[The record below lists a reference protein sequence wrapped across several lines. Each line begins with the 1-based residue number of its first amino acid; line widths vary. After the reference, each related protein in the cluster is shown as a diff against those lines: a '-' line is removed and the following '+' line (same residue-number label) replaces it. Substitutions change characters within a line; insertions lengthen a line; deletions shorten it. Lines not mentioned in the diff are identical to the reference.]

1 MTPVGTPPALT
12 PDWRTTMNAV
22 QTQLVADFT
31 RMVAKETQ
39 QLADFD
45 AVTSV
50 TAWPCK
56 VRHGNGFWVRRDG
69 DKLVMAPLT
78 HATHFSRRDA
88 LAVAKLFG
96 KGSRALTH
104 REALVETLEETKAN
118 LEVLH
123 REFAA

>member
-1 MTPVGTPPALT
+1 
-12 PDWRTTMNAV
+12 MNAV

-31 RMVAKETQ
+31 RLLAEETQ

-56 VRHGNGFWVRRDG
+56 VRHGNGFFVRRDG
-69 DKLVMAPLT
+69 DKLVMAPLAK
-78 HATHFSRRDA
+78 ATHFSRRDA

-123 REFAA
+123 REFAD

>member
-1 MTPVGTPPALT
+1 
-12 PDWRTTMNAV
+12 MNAE
-22 QTQLVADFT
+22 QTKLVADFT
-31 RMVAKETQ
+31 RLLAEDTQ
-39 QLADFD
+39 RLADFD

-69 DKLVMAPLT
+69 DKLVMATLAE
-78 HATHFSRRDA
+78 ATHFSRRDA
-88 LAVAKLFG
+88 LAVAELFG

-123 REFAA
+123 RGFAA